1 MRRWPAE
8 PGLRF
13 IFHPA
18 LSCQEGLMRLTY
30 KSALV
35 ATTLIALS
43 AASLAAF
50 SAASFADDSVADTPS
65 DNPPSAVLLDTQDV
79 EGILGKE
86 VRGAADEKMGRII
99 DVVVDRTAQPRA
111 AVIDFGGFLG
121 VGSRKIAVDWNLVHF
136 DATDDGKTRIS
147 VELTA
152 DQVRTAPEY
161 KPGKPVVITSG
172 LDNAQPAFNSAKP
185 E

>member
-1 MRRWPAE
+1 
-8 PGLRF
+8 
-13 IFHPA
+13 
-18 LSCQEGLMRLTY
+18 MRLTY

-35 ATTLIALS
+35 AGTLAALS

-50 SAASFADDSVADTPS
+50 TAASFADRVHADTVAQSDDPGSPATVGEAPS
-65 DNPPSAVLLDTQDV
+65 GAVPSPPSAVLLDTQDV

-86 VRGAADEKMGRII
+86 VRGAAAENMGRII

-121 VGSRKIAVDWNLVHF
+121 VGSRKIAVDWSLLHF
-136 DATDDGKTRIS
+136 DATPDGKSRIS

-152 DQVRTAPEY
+152 DQVRSAPEY
-161 KPGKPVVITSG
+161 TPGKPVVITSG
-172 LDNAQPAFNSAKP
+172 FVNLPSLSASRP
-185 E
+185 D

>member
-1 MRRWPAE
+1 
-8 PGLRF
+8 
-13 IFHPA
+13 
-18 LSCQEGLMRLTY
+18 MRLTY

-35 ATTLIALS
+35 AGTLIALS

-50 SAASFADDSVADTPS
+50 SAASFADQLGEDTVADAPS
-65 DNPPSAVLLDTQDV
+65 DKPPSAVLLDTQDV

-86 VRGAADEKMGRII
+86 VRSATDEKMGRII

-136 DATDDGKTRIS
+136 DATIDGKTRIS

-172 LDNAQPAFNSAKP
+172 LDNVQPTFNSAKP